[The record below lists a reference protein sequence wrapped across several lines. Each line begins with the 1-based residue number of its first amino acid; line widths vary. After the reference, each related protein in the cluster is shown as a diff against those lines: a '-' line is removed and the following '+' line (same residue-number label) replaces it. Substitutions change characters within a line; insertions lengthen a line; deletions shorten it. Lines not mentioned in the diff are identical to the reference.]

1 GGGEALR
8 AHGHAIHRGEPPGRR
23 QQPRRRDRGQGAAG
37 RVHPAADFGE
47 LHGQPQRLQAHLR
60 SDQRHHADHPGLR
73 RALRGG
79 DPSVGAGQQPEG
91 VRRVREEAAGEAGL
105 RLLGQRQHHA
115 RRQRVLS
122 RCRQDQGPAHSVQ
135 GHRAGGGGHHRRPG
149 AARVRRRAGD
159 AAAREGRAP
168 ARARRDDRQAH
179 RGRPR
184 LADGRRVRLSRL
196 RGDQLARP
204 GGAEGPAARHRRALE
219 PGNRRGGE
227 GRRDEEEPGR
237 RWPRAGG
244 RLAGALRPDSEERDG
259 ALGQGRPAG
268 RHKGGLTMLRKLLV
282 LALWLPAWALAQSYP
297 LSYPSKPVR
306 IVLPFGPGGVADIT
320 TRTIAPKMSEGLG
333 QQVVVENMPGAGG
346 IRAAETVARAE
357 PDGHTLLLLTNG
369 NAVSQ
374 ALFKSLPYDPVNDF
388 AMISTVGYFSMV
400 IVTGANS
407 KYKTLQDVIAAA
419 KQNPGKLNIGTISP
433 GGTQHLA
440 GELFR
445 SSAGMDALVVPHKT
459 TGEVVIGVR
468 NGNLDVGVD
477 FIAPLISG
485 IKSGDLRALAVTA
498 GKRQPQLPD
507 VPTAQEAGVK

>member
-1 GGGEALR
+1 
-8 AHGHAIHRGEPPGRR
+8 
-23 QQPRRRDRGQGAAG
+23 
-37 RVHPAADFGE
+37 
-47 LHGQPQRLQAHLR
+47 
-60 SDQRHHADHPGLR
+60 
-73 RALRGG
+73 
-79 DPSVGAGQQPEG
+79 
-91 VRRVREEAAGEAGL
+91 
-105 RLLGQRQHHA
+105 
-115 RRQRVLS
+115 
-122 RCRQDQGPAHSVQ
+122 
-135 GHRAGGGGHHRRPG
+135 
-149 AARVRRRAGD
+149 
-159 AAAREGRAP
+159 
-168 ARARRDDRQAH
+168 
-179 RGRPR
+179 
-184 LADGRRVRLSRL
+184 
-196 RGDQLARP
+196 
-204 GGAEGPAARHRRALE
+204 
-219 PGNRRGGE
+219 
-227 GRRDEEEPGR
+227 
-237 RWPRAGG
+237 
-244 RLAGALRPDSEERDG
+244 
-259 ALGQGRPAG
+259 
-268 RHKGGLTMLRKLLV
+268 MLKKLIV

-297 LSYPSKPVR
+297 TKPVR

-320 TRTIAPKMSEGLG
+320 TRTIAPKLSEGLG
-333 QQVVVENMPGAGG
+333 QQVLVENLPGAGG

-419 KQNPGKLNIGTISP
+419 KQNPGKLNIGTITP

-485 IKSGDLRALAVTA
+485 IKAGDLRALAVTA

-507 VPTAQEAGVK
+507 VPTAQEAGVRGYDVASWNALAAPGKTPAAVIRRVHAELEKALAAPEVQKRFSELGVEPRPSTPEHLREFFVSESKRWSQVVESAKIPKQ